1 MNSTVETVTSWTVG
15 APTVAGWG
23 AWVVVVV
30 VVVGVVVE
38 AVVVG
43 VGLVVVVV
51 AGSVVAVVA
60 VVGSGTAVVVVSGG
74 DVEVVVALVVVAAA
88 VVVVVRMVSSA
99 PVEGGAEV
107 ESADVIGALD
117 AEGSVWVCVSSDPVR
132 HAPRSKGTTTTEA
145 VSFLRICPESRAVR
159 ERSHRAIRVRFPPG

>member
-1 MNSTVETVTSWTVG
+1 M
-15 APTVAGWG
+15 
-23 AWVVVVV
+23 VVVV

-38 AVVVG
+38 VVVVG
-43 VGLVVVVV
+43 VGLVVVVM

-60 VVGSGTAVVVVSGG
+60 VVGSGTAVVVSGG

-88 VVVVVRMVSSA
+88 VVVVKVVSSA
-99 PVEGGAEV
+99 PVKGGAEV

-159 ERSHRAIRVRFPPG
+159 ERSHRAIRVRFPRG

>member
-1 MNSTVETVTSWTVG
+1 M
-15 APTVAGWG
+15 
-23 AWVVVVV
+23 

-88 VVVVVRMVSSA
+88 VVVVKVVSSA
-99 PVEGGAEV
+99 PVKGGAEV

>member
-1 MNSTVETVTSWTVG
+1 M
-15 APTVAGWG
+15 
-23 AWVVVVV
+23 VVVV

-38 AVVVG
+38 VVVVG

-60 VVGSGTAVVVVSGG
+60 VVGSGTAVVVSGG

-159 ERSHRAIRVRFPPG
+159 ERSHRAIRVRFPRG